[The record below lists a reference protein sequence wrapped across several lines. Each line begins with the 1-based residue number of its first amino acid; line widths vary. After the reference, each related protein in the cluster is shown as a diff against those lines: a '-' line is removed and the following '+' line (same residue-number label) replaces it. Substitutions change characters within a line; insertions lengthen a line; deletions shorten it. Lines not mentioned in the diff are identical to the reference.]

1 MAVITMLN
9 KRRFIIPSQER
20 DIVRHVLLAVSVSN
34 RGYGGCGTNLMAFVK
49 NRMK

>member
-20 DIVRHVLLAVSVSN
+20 VVVRHMLLAVSVST
-34 RGYGGCGTNLMAFVK
+34 RRYGGGGKNLMAFVK
-49 NRMK
+49 N